1 MMDQTG
7 SLASGTFYL
16 TLMHASH
23 YAVASIFC
31 VMVARVLNPDE
42 VGSFSLL
49 LMVMTLFNTL
59 SLLTL
64 NNAVIKYVSEDL
76 RREGKGYALALSEK
90 AFKLISCASLPALV
104 IGFIVSPI
112 VKTGVLEVLSILVS
126 AFILNLGALM
136 DCTAFAAIIPLTF
149 SLISPLNSVKMELLK
164 SIMPWRLKALQILK
178 RIPSP

>member
-76 RREGKGYALALSEK
+76 RREGKGCALALSEK

-104 IGFIVSPI
+104 IGFLVSPMI
-112 VKTGVLEVLSILVS
+112 SAYVKTGILEVLSILVS
-126 AFILNLGALM
+126 TFILNLGALM

-149 SLISPLNSVKMELLK
+149 SLISLLNSVEMELLK
-164 SIMPWRLKALQILK
+164 SIMPWRLKA
-178 RIPSP
+178 